1 MVGGTARSR
10 IEIDH
15 TDMVINQDSIDS
27 NLRVESNG
35 NANALIVDGGLS
47 TVGINTAAVSNRTL
61 KIEGEGNTGAIL
73 SLNEETRGGL
83 VEFSAGSGTE
93 LYIGSELGILGS
105 GNNNE
110 LLIHTGVSALK
121 IDRTGAVTKPAQPAF
136 LANPAVAGSSPVQT
150 NISSGDTITFGNE
163 VFDQN
168 NDFASNTFTAPVT
181 GKYQFNVG
189 LFLEQVDTDYTE
201 LRIKLVTSNRN
212 YDHFDIG
219 SPFPSDRNLQYHLSA
234 LADMDAS
241 DTAVLQVTF
250 GSGGA
255 QMDVNALTYFSGY
268 LVC

>member
-1 MVGGTARSR
+1 MTRSVVQLGGQALKLDADGDTTIQVSS
-10 IEIDH
+10 D
-15 TDMVINQDSIDS
+15 DV
-27 NLRVESNG
+27 
-35 NANALIVDGGLS
+35 LIVD
-47 TVGINTAAVSNRTL
+47 TA
-61 KIEGEGNTGAIL
+61 GN
-73 SLNEETRGGL
+73 E
-83 VEFSAGSGTE
+83 
-93 LYIGSELGILGS
+93 
-105 GNNNE
+105 
-110 LLIHTGVSALK
+110 ALK
-121 IDRTGAVTKPAQPAF
+121 IDANGHVTKPLQPAF
-136 LANPAVAGSSPVQT
+136 LANPAAAGASPVQT

-168 NDFASNTFTAPVT
+168 SDFASNTFTAPIT

-219 SPFPSDRNLQYHLSA
+219 SPFSSDRNLQYHLSA

-241 DTAVLQVTF
+241 DTALLQVTF
-250 GSGGA
+250 GSGGN

>member
-1 MVGGTARSR
+1 MSSKIKVDT
-10 IEIDH
+10 IEN
-15 TDMVINQDSIDS
+15 V
-27 NLRVESNG
+27 
-35 NANALIVDGGLS
+35 
-47 TVGINTAAVSNRTL
+47 
-61 KIEGEGNTGAIL
+61 
-73 SLNEETRGGL
+73 
-83 VEFSAGSGTE
+83 AGSGNV
-93 LYIGSELGILGS
+93 SLGS
-105 GNNNE
+105 GHN
-110 LLIHTGVSALK
+110 LVVPGTLSITGASTL
-121 IDRTGAVTKPAQPAF
+121 TGAVTANSGVTLGGTTPTLTIGDAGEEDTKIVFDGNAQDFHIGLDDSADSLTIGLGSALGTTSHMVIDATGAITKPLQPAF
-136 LANPAVAGSSPVQT
+136 LANPATAGSSPVQT
-150 NISSGDTITFGNE
+150 NISSGTTITFGNE

-219 SPFPSDRNLQYHLSA
+219 SPFSSDRNLQYHLSA

-241 DTAVLQVTF
+241 DTATIQVTF
-250 GSGGA
+250 HNGGN